1 MERSVARSGR
11 AAPRTI
17 DYSEVSFDV
26 LGDLL
31 SFYARSVSIAL
42 NRDYDQAIGQVE
54 LAHGTGKVS
63 ILLMTHANPGIR
75 PSVIAHFIQKD
86 RSAMAKLIDQM
97 KRQGLVEQKV
107 DAEERRA
114 HELYLTPRGEELV
127 AGVRKIA
134 KEQSDRFFSVLDEQ
148 DRRDLL
154 RILMTLY
161 QRHVTPL
168 PKIVLNTKAPA

>member
-26 LGDLL
+26 LGGLL

-42 NRDYDQAIGQVE
+42 NRDYDQAIG
-54 LAHGTGKVS
+54 
-63 ILLMTHANPGIR
+63 HANPGIR

-127 AGVRKIA
+127 ADVRKIA